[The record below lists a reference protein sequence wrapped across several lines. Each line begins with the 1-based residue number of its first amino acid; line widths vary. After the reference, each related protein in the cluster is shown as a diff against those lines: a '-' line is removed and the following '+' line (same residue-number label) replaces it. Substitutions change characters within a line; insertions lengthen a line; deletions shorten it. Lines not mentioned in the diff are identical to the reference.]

1 VKATQRDFTAVAA
14 KAAGKL
20 SIALLCGPDE
30 AGASAAAARLAEMLP
45 DPGERIELSGA
56 ELRAD
61 PVRLGDEARSDSLF
75 GGRRHILVRASGDEV
90 HDAVQI
96 HCQLIDGGE
105 GQAASPVL
113 VVAPS
118 ATDKSRTAKLLAP
131 RGDALVAMFYP
142 PDVGTMTAEVRRMG
156 DAAGV
161 TLGTELA
168 ERIGRA
174 AGLDVRLAESE
185 VTKLA
190 LYLDATP
197 LSPKMADAAALDA
210 IGARTEEEGVAPL
223 VNAVLSGDTR
233 RLPDELRRLRE
244 VSLNP
249 VTVLLA
255 LERRAGLL
263 AQLTA
268 RLGPGTRIADLLEAE
283 QRARRIFWRDKRDL
297 EDQLRR
303 WDAARLERL
312 IERLAALHRALLGN
326 SQAAELLLVQELTQI
341 TRFAALRR

>member
-1 VKATQRDFTAVAA
+1 VKATQKDFTAVAA
-14 KAAGKL
+14 KAAGRL
-20 SIALLCGPDE
+20 SVAFFCGPDE
-30 AGASAAAARLAEMLP
+30 AGAAAAAARLVQMLP
-45 DPGERIELSGA
+45 DPGERIELGGA

-75 GGRRHILVRASGDEV
+75 GGKRHILVRAAGDEV

-96 HCQLIDGGE
+96 HCELIDAGE
-105 GQAASPVL
+105 AQAASPVL
-113 VVAPS
+113 IVAPS

-131 RGDALVAMFYP
+131 RGDSLVAMFYP
-142 PDVGTMTAEVRRMG
+142 PDVGAMTAEVRRMG

-185 VTKLA
+185 VSKLA

-197 LSPKMADAAALDA
+197 LSPRLADAAALDA
-210 IGARTEEEGVAPL
+210 IGARTEEEGVTPL

-249 VTVLLA
+249 VTILLA

-268 RLGPGTRIADLLEAE
+268 RLGPGTRVDELLEAE

-297 EDQLRR
+297 ADQLRR

-341 TRFAALRR
+341 TRFAAQRR